1 MLGTPALLLMGL
13 GVIIGAGIF
22 ILTGIAS
29 ANYSGP
35 ALVISFAIAGTAC
48 LFTALCYAEFASM
61 VPVAGSAY
69 TYSYV
74 TLGELLAWI
83 IGWDL
88 ILEYLVIVAAIAV
101 GWSGY
106 IVNLLTTLGLNLPAY
121 LINPPGVQGGFINIP
136 AIIIIGVLSLFLIK
150 GTKESS
156 RLNTVI
162 VMIKLAVIL
171 IFISI
176 GINYINP
183 ANYQPFL
190 PYGWT
195 GVFQGAAIIFF
206 AYIGFDAI
214 TTAAEEVKNPKRT
227 FPIAIIGSLVISTV
241 LYIVVTFILNGM
253 VPYYLFNETAAP
265 VAFALQS
272 VGIEWANI
280 VISVGA
286 LAGITSVL
294 LVGYFGQT
302 RVFFAMSRDGLL
314 PPFFSRLHKNFKT
327 PVNNIVL
334 VGIIAMVIAAF
345 FPIKDIAELVNIGTL
360 AAFIIVSASVIVLRR
375 QRPDLKRPFKTP
387 LVPYVPILSIIFC
400 LFLVAELPTVTHL
413 RFVVWLAIGLVIY
426 YFYGR
431 KKSHL
436 NVEGA
441 S

>member
-1 MLGTPALLLMGL
+1 MGKYSDISRRL
-13 GVIIGAGIF
+13 
-22 ILTGIAS
+22 S
-29 ANYSGP
+29 RNY
-35 ALVISFAIAGTAC
+35 
-48 LFTALCYAEFASM
+48 LC
-61 VPVAGSAY
+61 P
-69 TYSYV
+69 
-74 TLGELLAWI
+74 
-83 IGWDL
+83 
-88 ILEYLVIVAAIAV
+88 
-101 GWSGY
+101 
-106 IVNLLTTLGLNLPAY
+106 
-121 LINPPGVQGGFINIP
+121 
-136 AIIIIGVLSLFLIK
+136 
-150 GTKESS
+150 
-156 RLNTVI
+156 
-162 VMIKLAVIL
+162 
-171 IFISI
+171 
-176 GINYINP
+176 
-183 ANYQPFL
+183 
-190 PYGWT
+190 
-195 GVFQGAAIIFF
+195 
-206 AYIGFDAI
+206 
-214 TTAAEEVKNPKRT
+214 
-227 FPIAIIGSLVISTV
+227 
-241 LYIVVTFILNGM
+241 
-253 VPYYLFNETAAP
+253 
-265 VAFALQS
+265 
-272 VGIEWANI
+272 
-280 VISVGA
+280 
-286 LAGITSVL
+286 